1 MHFDRFPRKIVTKNS
16 QIWHSNF
23 HSKVYLHSAFQP
35 ISQQKYFALL
45 GRAFWKQHKF
55 SGFKSY
61 FRFLIVL
68 VVVSKDDLFVFL
80 YGLGALLES
89 FD

>member
-1 MHFDRFPRKIVTKNS
+1 MHFDRFPKKILQKTLRYGI
-16 QIWHSNF
+16 QIF
-23 HSKVYLHSAFQP
+23 TVKVYLHSAFQP

-80 YGLGALLES
+80 YGLSAV
-89 FD
+89 

>member
-1 MHFDRFPRKIVTKNS
+1 
-16 QIWHSNF
+16 
-23 HSKVYLHSAFQP
+23 LAFQP

-80 YGLGALLES
+80 YGLGALQSPLMDPMDLCTFWTNGICES
-89 FD
+89 LDSSNLNIPPI